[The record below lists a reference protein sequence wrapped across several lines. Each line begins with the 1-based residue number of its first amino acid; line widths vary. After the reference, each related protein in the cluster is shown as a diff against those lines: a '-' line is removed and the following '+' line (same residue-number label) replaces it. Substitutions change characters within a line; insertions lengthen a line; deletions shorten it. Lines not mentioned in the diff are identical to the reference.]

1 MGGIDPI
8 LCAQDIPREMRIIG
22 SELEGK
28 KNNRD
33 DGNQLEGTPVLSS
46 AFAGG

>member
-28 KNNRD
+28 KTIVMMETSLK
-33 DGNQLEGTPVLSS
+33 GHL
-46 AFAGG
+46 F